1 MTDISQNTTKP
12 EHVYLIDGSSFIFRA
27 YFATFRNPMTRADG
41 TPVNAVFGFCNML
54 MKLLNETDADH
65 ICVVFDTAR
74 KTFRNEIYSEYKA
87 HRPSPP
93 DDLIPQFDLV
103 REAVAAFNVSAVEMA
118 GYEADDLIA
127 TYAKQASAMGAKV
140 TVVSID
146 KDLMQLVDDNISMLD
161 TMKNRV
167 IKHAEVVEKFGVGPE
182 GVIDVQA
189 LAGDSSDN
197 VPGVAGVGPKTAA
210 LLIQEFGSLDHV
222 LELVEDLDAVK
233 ATAVEKAA
241 KYEAEIYEIAGRS
254 FKISAAKD
262 LGAVLFDELGLPGG
276 EKGKTGNYSVTT
288 AVLDEL
294 AGQGHKIADL
304 VTRWK
309 FLRKAGSSLFEK
321 LAESTDIARVSK
333 ELVTLCVDV
342 PIDVAL
348 SDFKKRELDADKLVS
363 FFQDQNF
370 KTLSARIAAK
380 YGVAGS
386 EIVEDTARPEGSIA
400 LPSMAELS
408 SQKTSYELVQD
419 EATLKKWVDEAMLC
433 GVVAVDTE
441 TDSLNAMSANLVGV
455 SLAYEVGKA
464 CYIPL
469 RHKSGEAPQASLFGD
484 EETVPEAPKQVAFD
498 KAIEL
503 LKPLLETD
511 SVLKVGQNIKYD
523 MLVLSNE
530 DNGGI
535 QVSPIDDTMI
545 LSYLN
550 DGAEHGHGMDE
561 LSELHL
567 GFKPIPF
574 KEICGTGKNQITF
587 DLVPL
592 DKACDYAAEDADI
605 TLRLHRLLKPK
616 LSEGR
621 NVNLYESMERPLIP
635 VLALME
641 RNGIKVDVQELRS
654 ISEEFAA
661 RLIDLER
668 DIHKLAGKEFNIA
681 SPKQLGEVF
690 FDDLGLPGGKK
701 GKTGAYQTGVGV
713 LEKLVE
719 AGHELPVKVMEFRQL
734 SKLKST
740 YTDAL
745 IKQVNAKTKRIH
757 TSFMQAVT
765 STGRLS
771 SSDPNLQ
778 NIPIRSEEGRRI
790 RRAFVPEEGKIL
802 MAADYSQIELR
813 LLAHVAEIDTL
824 KDAFHAGVDIHAL
837 TASQVFGV
845 PVEGMDPMVRRNA
858 KAINFG
864 IIYGQSQYGLAKQL
878 GISNGEA
885 KDYITAY
892 FEQYPGIRQ
901 FMDSVKEEAREHG
914 YVTTLF
920 GRKCFIPGI
929 NDSNGARRAY
939 GERAAINAPIQGG
952 SADIVKRAMI
962 RLPAALEA
970 QGLSSKI
977 LLQVHD
983 ELVLEISPA
992 EEHKT
997 AEVLKEV
1004 MEGAADLSVPLVV
1017 DIGTGLNWQEAH

>member
-1 MTDISQNTTKP
+1 MTDISQHTVKP
-12 EHVYLIDGSSFIFRA
+12 AHVYLIDGSSFIFRA
-27 YFATFRNPMTRADG
+27 YFATFRNPMTRRDG

-74 KTFRNEIYSEYKA
+74 KTFRNEIYPEYKA

-93 DDLIPQFDLV
+93 DELIPQFDLV
-103 REAVAAFNVSAVEMA
+103 RKAVEAFNVSAIEMA

-127 TYAKQASAMGAKV
+127 TYAKRASALGSEV
-140 TVVSID
+140 TIVSID

-161 TMKNRV
+161 TMKNKV
-167 IKHAEVVEKFGVGPE
+167 IKHDDVVEKFGVAPNR
-182 GVIDVQA
+182 VVDVQA

-197 VPGVAGVGPKTAA
+197 VPGVEGIGLKTAA
-210 LLIQEFGSLDHV
+210 LLINEFGDLESL
-222 LELVEDLDAVK
+222 LAR
-233 ATAVEKAA
+233 AG
-241 KYEAEIYEIAGRS
+241 EIKQNKR
-254 FKISAAKD
+254 
-262 LGAVLFDELGLPGG
+262 
-276 EKGKTGNYSVTT
+276 
-288 AVLDEL
+288 
-294 AGQGHKIADL
+294 
-304 VTRWK
+304 R
-309 FLRKAGSSLFEK
+309 EK
-321 LAESTDIARVSK
+321 LIEQAAMARTSK

-342 PIDVAL
+342 PIDVPL
-348 SDFKKRELDADKLVS
+348 SDFKKREINAEKLCA
-363 FFQDQNF
+363 FFDEQNF
-370 KTLSARIAAK
+370 KTLSARISTK
-380 YGVAGS
+380 YGVAS
-386 EIVEDTARPEGSIA
+386 PEEIIVDVPSQSGGLAM
-400 LPSMAELS
+400 PSMAELCS
-408 SQKTSYELVQD
+408 RETKYELVQD
-419 EATLKKWVDEAMLC
+419 ETTLKRWVDAAMLA

-455 SLAYEVGKA
+455 SLSYEVGKA

-469 RHKSGEAPQASLFGD
+469 RHTSGKAAQGTLFGED
-484 EETVPEAPKQVAFD
+484 DNSIEIPKQVPFN
-498 KAIEL
+498 KAIAL
-503 LKPLLETD
+503 LKPLLESQ

-523 MLVLSNE
+523 MLVLSNA

-535 QVSPIDDTMI
+535 NVAPIDDTMI

-561 LSELHL
+561 LSELHI
-567 GFKPIPF
+567 GFKPISF
-574 KEICGTGKNQITF
+574 KEVCGTGKTQITF
-587 DLVPL
+587 DLVEL
-592 DKACDYAAEDADI
+592 EKARDYAAEDADI

-616 LSEGR
+616 LHEAR
-621 NVNLYESMERPLIP
+621 NVNLYETMERPLIP
-635 VLALME
+635 ILALME
-641 RNGIKVDVQELRS
+641 RNGIKVDAQELRL
-654 ISEEFAA
+654 ISDEFAV
-661 RLIDLER
+661 RLIELER

-681 SPKQLGEVF
+681 SPKQLGEVL
-690 FDDLGLPGGKK
+690 FDDLGLAGGKK
-701 GKTGAYQTGVGV
+701 GKTGAYQTGIDI
-713 LEKLVE
+713 LEKLAE
-719 AGHELPVKVMEFRQL
+719 TGHELPVKIMEFRQL

-740 YTDAL
+740 YADAL
-745 IKQVNAKTKRIH
+745 INQVNAKTKRVH

-778 NIPIRSEEGRRI
+778 NIPIRTEEGRRI
-790 RRAFVPEEGKIL
+790 RRAFVPEAGHIL

-813 LLAHVAEIDTL
+813 LLAHVAGIDTL
-824 KDAFHAGVDIHAL
+824 KEAFHAGVDIHAL

-878 GISNGEA
+878 GISNDEA
-885 KDYITAY
+885 KTYINAY

-901 FMDSVKEEAREHG
+901 YMDKVKEEAREFG

-952 SADIVKRAMI
+952 AADIIKRAMI
-962 RLPAALEA
+962 RLPDALKSA
-970 QGLSSKI
+970 GLSSKL

-983 ELVLEISPA
+983 ELVLEVLP
-992 EEHKT
+992 EEQDKT
-997 AEVLKEV
+997 ANVLKSV

-1017 DIGTGLNWQEAH
+1017 EIGTGQNWQEAH

>member
-1 MTDISQNTTKP
+1 MTDISKNSTKP

-27 YFATFRNPMTRADG
+27 YFATFRNPMTRSDG

-65 ICVVFDTAR
+65 VCVVFDTAR
-74 KTFRNEIYSEYKA
+74 KTFRNDIYSEYKA

-103 REAVAAFNVSAVEMA
+103 RQAVEAFNVSAVEMA

-127 TYAKQASAMGAKV
+127 TYAKQASAMGAEV
-140 TVVSID
+140 TIVSID

-210 LLIQEFGSLDHV
+210 LLIQEFGSLDKA
-222 LELVEDLDAVK
+222 LALVEDLDAVK
-233 ATAVEKAA
+233 ALALEKAA
-241 KYEAEIYEIAGRS
+241 KYEADIYEIAGHE

-262 LGAVLFDELGLPGG
+262 LGIVLFDELGLPGG

-288 AVLDEL
+288 SVLEDL
-294 AGQGHKIADL
+294 ASQGHLIADL
-304 VTRWK
+304 VSRWK
-309 FLRKAGSSLFEK
+309 FLRKAGASLFEK
-321 LAESTDIARVSK
+321 LAESQDIARISK

-342 PIDVAL
+342 PIDVDL
-348 SDFKKRELDADKLVS
+348 STFKKREIDAEKLCA
-363 FFQDQNF
+363 FFQEQNF
-370 KTLSARIAAK
+370 KTLSARIAKK
-380 YGVAGS
+380 YGVDSADENVDEKAG
-386 EIVEDTARPEGSIA
+386 VDGGVAM
-400 LPSMAELS
+400 PSMTELCS
-408 SQKTSYELVQD
+408 RNTSYELVQD
-419 EATLKKWVDEAMLC
+419 EATLKRWVSESMLA

-469 RHKSGEAPQASLFGD
+469 RHISGQAAQASLFGD
-484 EETVPEAPKQVAFD
+484 EESSDDVPDQVAFD
-498 KAIEL
+498 KAIAL
-503 LKPLLETD
+503 LKPLLEAE

-523 MLVLSNE
+523 MLVLSNV

-535 QVSPIDDTMI
+535 NISPLDDTMV
-545 LSYLN
+545 LSYVN
-550 DGAEHGHGMDE
+550 DGAGHKHNMDE

-567 GFKPIPF
+567 GIKPIPF
-574 KEICGTGKNQITF
+574 KEICGTGKKQITF
-587 DLVPL
+587 DLVEL
-592 DKACDYAAEDADI
+592 EKARDYAAEDADI
-605 TLRLHRLLKPK
+605 TLRLHRLLKPM
-616 LSEGR
+616 LAENR
-621 NVNLYESMERPLIP
+621 NVTLYEKMERPLIP
-635 VLALME
+635 ILAMME
-641 RNGIKVDVQELRS
+641 RNGIKVDVQELRV
-654 ISEEFAA
+654 ISDEFAG
-661 RLIDLER
+661 RLVELEKN
-668 DIHKLAGKEFNIA
+668 IYKLADKEFNVA
-681 SPKQLGEVF
+681 SPKQLGEVL

-701 GKTGAYQTGVGV
+701 GKTGAYQTGIAV
-713 LEKLVE
+713 LEKLAD
-719 AGHELPVKVMEFRQL
+719 AGHELPVKVIEFRQL

-740 YTDAL
+740 YADAL
-745 IKQVNAKTKRIH
+745 INQANAKTKRVH

-778 NIPIRSEEGRRI
+778 NIPIRTEEGRRI
-790 RRAFVPEEGKIL
+790 RRAFIPEEGHIL

-813 LLAHVAEIDTL
+813 LLAHVAEIETL
-824 KDAFHAGVDIHAL
+824 KEAFHAGVDIHAL
-837 TASQVFGV
+837 TASQVFNV

-878 GISNGEA
+878 GIGNDEA
-885 KDYITAY
+885 KNYINAY
-892 FEQYPGIRQ
+892 FEQYPGIRT
-901 FMDSVKEEAREHG
+901 FMEAAKEEAHENG

-929 NDSNGARRAY
+929 NDKNGMVRANA
-939 GERAAINAPIQGG
+939 ERAAINAPIQGG
-952 SADIVKRAMI
+952 AADIIKRAMI
-962 RLPAALEA
+962 RLPEALISA
-970 QGLSSKI
+970 GLSSKL

-983 ELVLEISPA
+983 ELVLDVLP
-992 EEHKT
+992 EEEQKT
-997 AEVLKEV
+997 AVIEEITP
-1004 MEGAADLSVPLVV
+1004 AAVV
-1017 DIGTGLNWQEAH
+1017 HHK